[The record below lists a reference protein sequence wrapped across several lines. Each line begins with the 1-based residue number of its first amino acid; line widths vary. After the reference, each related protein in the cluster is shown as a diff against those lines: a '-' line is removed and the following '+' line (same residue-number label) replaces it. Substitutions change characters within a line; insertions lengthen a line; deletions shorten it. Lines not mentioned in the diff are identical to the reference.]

1 MPIVKP
7 GSDWDTHGCIN
18 SAGYIW
24 CEILNKWLRTWMEA
38 CEYPSNCLTWNDGCN
53 TCQLVDGEITL
64 CSEMYCFTMGM
75 PSCSV
80 YEPEVSIEPWL
91 VDTPPPV
98 INPFLPQ
105 APSVGDGH

>member
-1 MPIVKP
+1 MPVVKP

-24 CEILNKWLRTWMEA
+24 CEILNECLRTWVTA
-38 CEYPSNCLTWNDGCN
+38 CEYPSNCLTWSDGCN
-53 TCQLVDGEITL
+53 MCQLNDGVLGVCT
-64 CSEMYCFTMGM
+64 EMYCFTQDT
-75 PSCSV
+75 PSCLV

-98 INPFLPQ
+98 INPFI
-105 APSVGDGH
+105 GDGH

>member
-24 CEILNKWLRTWMEA
+24 CEILNECIRTW
-38 CEYPSNCLTWNDGCN
+38 
-53 TCQLVDGEITL
+53 ITA
-64 CSEMYCFTMGM
+64 CFTRNN
-75 PSCSV
+75 PSCQV

-91 VDTPPPV
+91 V
-98 INPFLPQ
+98 
-105 APSVGDGH
+105 GDGH

>member
-24 CEILNKWLRTWMEA
+24 CEILNKCIRSWMEA

-53 TCQLVDGEITL
+53 MCQLVNGEITL
-64 CSEMYCFTMGM
+64 CSEMYCFTRGI

-91 VDTPPPV
+91 RDPPV
-98 INPFLPQ
+98 INPFL
-105 APSVGDGH
+105 GDGH